1 MIIPGQSLT
10 AEPKNAP
17 YENPPQMT
25 KPEDAINWHLERFTD
40 FDRYEALMD
49 ALQLDID
56 VVTLTKGLLRNAV
69 MQGRH
74 SVDVSIIIA
83 PVIHEFIKTTAENA
97 GIDFDEGFDE
107 EGRAEERRK
116 MDYTISSHK
125 ARKLIAEFQ
134 DEIDAVVEPDPV
146 SRLANKAEEEALA
159 PKEEN
164 KLKADKPEEEP
175 KANPKGLMSRGGNQD
190 KEGVV

>member
-17 YENPPQMT
+17 YENPPQMV
-25 KPEDAINWHLERFTD
+25 KPEDAINWHLDRFTD
-40 FDRYEALMD
+40 YERYEALMD

-56 VVTLTKGLLRNAV
+56 VVTITKGLLRNAV

-97 GIDFDEGFDE
+97 GIEFDEGFDE
-107 EGRAEERRK
+107 EGRAAKRK
-116 MDYTISSHK
+116 EMDYTISTHK

-134 DEIDAVVEPDPV
+134 DEIDAVVDPDPV
-146 SRLANKAEEEALA
+146 SRMASKAVKEVDTKEDT
-159 PKEEN
+159 KEET
-164 KLKADKPEEEP
+164 KPEAEP
-175 KANPKGLMSRGGNQD
+175 EAKSKGLMARGSNQD

>member
-17 YENPPQMT
+17 YENPPQMV
-25 KPEDAINWHLERFTD
+25 KPEDAINWHLDRFTD
-40 FDRYEALMD
+40 YERYEALMD

-56 VVTLTKGLLRNAV
+56 VVTITKGLLRNAV

-97 GIDFDEGFDE
+97 GIEFDEGFDE
-107 EGRAEERRK
+107 EGRAAQRK
-116 MDYTISSHK
+116 EMDYTISTHK
-125 ARKLIAEFQ
+125 ARKLVAEFQ
-134 DEIDAVVEPDPV
+134 DEIDAVVDPDPV
-146 SRLANKAEEEALA
+146 SRMASKAVKEVDTQEEET
-159 PKEEN
+159 
-164 KLKADKPEEEP
+164 KPEAEP
-175 KANPKGLMSRGGNQD
+175 EAKSKGLMARGSNQD